1 MWTVSHPLYPNFNKV
16 IIVYYDILF
25 FLDYKADLK
34 KLQDASEVGFDDLC
48 NKANQLRPDIPPLT
62 MRRKGN
68 FVLDIDEKSQKPI
81 PTGKLNGEYVSLHT
95 NGDRNC
101 LYRAASILAC
111 EDESKL
117 LEMRVR
123 TVAELACNK

>member
-1 MWTVSHPLYPNFNKV
+1 M
-16 IIVYYDILF
+16 YYVILF

-81 PTGKLNGEYVSLHT
+81 PTGKLNG
-95 NGDRNC
+95 DRV
-101 LYRAASILAC
+101 
-111 EDESKL
+111 L
-117 LEMRVR
+117 LEIRCLRRIM
-123 TVAELACNK
+123 L

>member
-1 MWTVSHPLYPNFNKV
+1 M
-16 IIVYYDILF
+16 YYVILF

-34 KLQDASEVGFDDLC
+34 KLQDVSEVGFDDLC

-62 MRRKGN
+62 MRRKEN

-81 PTGKLNGEYVSLHT
+81 PTSKLNGEYVSLHT
-95 NGDRNC
+95 NGDGNC

-111 EDESKL
+111 GDESKL

>member
-1 MWTVSHPLYPNFNKV
+1 M
-16 IIVYYDILF
+16 YYDILF

-48 NKANQLRPDIPPLT
+48 NKANQLRRDIPPLN
-62 MRRKGN
+62 MRRKVN